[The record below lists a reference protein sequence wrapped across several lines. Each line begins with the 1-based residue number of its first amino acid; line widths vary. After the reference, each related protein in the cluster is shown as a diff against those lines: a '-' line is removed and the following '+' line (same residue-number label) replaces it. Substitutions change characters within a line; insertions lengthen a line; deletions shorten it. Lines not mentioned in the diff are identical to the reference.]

1 MKINASP
8 LKDESGDPD
17 LPTSTDPIPIRV
29 STCFDG
35 LEITV
40 NRALLDLMEKHLKD
54 REERPE
60 FTGDTAFDCWL
71 HSQLYDAEFNKY

>member
-8 LKDESGDPD
+8 LEDEIDDPD
-17 LPTSTDPIPIRV
+17 LPTTTDPMPIRV

-60 FTGDTAFDCWL
+60 FTQDTVFDCWL
-71 HSQLYDAEFNKY
+71 HSQLYTTEFNKY